1 MHYTTVVL
9 YVSVEKTIYYSG
21 YSPITTPKPYPPLY
35 RGCLDCVIL
44 LLQRTFYQSVTLSG
58 AGKSAL
64 ADRLSWKCRITLV
77 TRVFEECMISDFN
90 Y

>member
-44 LLQRTFYQSVTLSG
+44 LLQRTFYQSVKRR
-58 AGKSAL
+58 GKE
-64 ADRLSWKCRITLV
+64 RISRQVVL
-77 TRVFEECMISDFN
+77 EM
-90 Y
+90 